1 MRKKQPPEIVPGD
14 KGLRQNLLLLLA
26 AYILL
31 LIWLEPLIDFLL
43 SFDPLSDDPLAMNA
57 LNQRKIMMSKVAFAI
72 MRSVPIALFFWV
84 GYRSVLSASLPPAR
98 MRFPFTVVRI
108 KGKQAKMFGV
118 LIMIVCLILFSH
130 EMVLLA
136 GSLS

>member
-1 MRKKQPPEIVPGD
+1 MRKKQPPEIIPGD
-14 KGLRQNLLLLLA
+14 KNLRQNLLLILA

-43 SFDPLSDDPLAMNA
+43 SFDPLSDDPLSINI
-57 LNQRKIMMSKVAFAI
+57 LNQRKILVSKVAFAI
-72 MRSVPIALFFWV
+72 MRSIPIALFFWL
-84 GYRSVLSASLPPAR
+84 GYRTVLSASLPPAR

-108 KGKQAKMFGV
+108 KGRQAKMFGV
-118 LIMIVCLILFSH
+118 LIMLVCLILFSR

-136 GSLS
+136 GV

>member
-1 MRKKQPPEIVPGD
+1 MRKKQPPEIIPGD
-14 KGLRQNLLLLLA
+14 KTLRQNLLLILA

-43 SFDPLSDDPLAMNA
+43 SFDPLYDDPLSINT
-57 LNQRKIMMSKVAFAI
+57 LNQRKILVSKVAFAI

-84 GYRSVLSASLPPAR
+84 GYRTVLSASLPPAR

-118 LIMIVCLILFSH
+118 LIMLVCLILFSR

-136 GSLS
+136 KNLV